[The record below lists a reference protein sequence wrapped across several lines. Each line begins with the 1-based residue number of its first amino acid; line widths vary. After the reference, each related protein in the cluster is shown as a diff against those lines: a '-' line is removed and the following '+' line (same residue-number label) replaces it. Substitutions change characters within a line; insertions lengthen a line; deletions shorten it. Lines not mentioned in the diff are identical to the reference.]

1 MFLPSEEDGGG
12 LRRELRNATRKIP
25 VANKDS
31 ASAVAL
37 GSKRGLTP
45 VWGWRERKEE
55 ARIECRRR
63 RREKQERGGGP
74 FLSPPPSWRTKERRP
89 KARSE
94 EEEEEEPAACISRS

>member
-1 MFLPSEEDGGG
+1 MRQEKNPCGGQGFGGG
-12 LRRELRNATRKIP
+12 GGVQAGT
-25 VANKDS
+25 DS
-31 ASAVAL
+31 RL
-37 GSKRGLTP
+37 GLE
-45 VWGWRERKEE
+45 RERKEE

-63 RREKQERGGGP
+63 RREKQERGGGGGGP